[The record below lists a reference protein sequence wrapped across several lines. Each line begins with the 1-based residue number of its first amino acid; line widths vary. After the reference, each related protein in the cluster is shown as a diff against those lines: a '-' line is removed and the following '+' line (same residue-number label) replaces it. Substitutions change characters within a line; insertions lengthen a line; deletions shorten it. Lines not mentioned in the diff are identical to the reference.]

1 MKIDMVTEYGDLP
14 VTPAEYLMFL
24 RLELLELKI
33 DGVLTAVYG
42 TYGSLT
48 TDQKHFEKV
57 ERFKDAW
64 LKEIKNSYDTMLRE
78 FMEIVKNAEG
88 RKD

>member
-1 MKIDMVTEYGDLP
+1 MKIDMVTEYGNLL

-24 RLELLELKI
+24 KLEMLERKI

-42 TYGSLT
+42 TYGSLA
-48 TDQKHFEKV
+48 TDKNHFEKV

-64 LKEIKNSYDTMLRE
+64 LKEIENAYNTMLRE
-78 FMEIVKNAEG
+78 LMETVTNA
-88 RKD
+88 KDR